1 MTNVQEVDEDDSAY
15 LGVQGQAGVSGF
27 YVELLEKISQN
38 ILNRSDSG
46 LSRVENP
53 ENSLSLLSKPGVAE
67 FAQPNIVVGGGF
79 QDFYEKYAEDPDRK
93 ILGVRGFLT
102 LNRLPSDIEANAVVG
117 EIALLASKLD
127 FELAGTSKYIYVSS
141 AVEPPQ
147 DSLFD
152 ELKQLGFDLVSL
164 DEGLERVSGAIKGA
178 ELVIAD
184 GVVGLAIAD
193 GFRVPNVWHNNSS
206 SPALSFQI
214 KDYLL
219 GVGRAPNIGLLSI
232 PGDISQIWRKSR
244 VADLETIDRH
254 CRDLVRV
261 LEIASK
267 FAPSH
272 LIESEVQL
280 TSSTELPPFV
290 SGESNQ
296 GRLEFEYSYYGQKE
310 RRQVL
315 VSFDLYSQDGTDISE
330 LDEIPKL
337 LKSQREEIGF
347 FRYLTLEDET
357 GTKELRY
364 ALPAGIYCR
373 GIRLFKWAEP
383 ESVIS
388 MKSIVHTM
396 IH

>member
-1 MTNVQEVDEDDSAY
+1 
-15 LGVQGQAGVSGF
+15 
-27 YVELLEKISQN
+27 
-38 ILNRSDSG
+38 
-46 LSRVENP
+46 
-53 ENSLSLLSKPGVAE
+53 
-67 FAQPNIVVGGGF
+67 
-79 QDFYEKYAEDPDRK
+79 
-93 ILGVRGFLT
+93 
-102 LNRLPSDIEANAVVG
+102 
-117 EIALLASKLD
+117 
-127 FELAGTSKYIYVSS
+127 YVSS

-296 GRLEFEYSYYGQKE
+296 GRLEFEYSYY
-310 RRQVL
+310 
-315 VSFDLYSQDGTDISE
+315 
-330 LDEIPKL
+330 
-337 LKSQREEIGF
+337 
-347 FRYLTLEDET
+347 
-357 GTKELRY
+357 
-364 ALPAGIYCR
+364 
-373 GIRLFKWAEP
+373 
-383 ESVIS
+383 
-388 MKSIVHTM
+388 
-396 IH
+396 

>member
-1 MTNVQEVDEDDSAY
+1 
-15 LGVQGQAGVSGF
+15 
-27 YVELLEKISQN
+27 
-38 ILNRSDSG
+38 
-46 LSRVENP
+46 
-53 ENSLSLLSKPGVAE
+53 
-67 FAQPNIVVGGGF
+67 
-79 QDFYEKYAEDPDRK
+79 
-93 ILGVRGFLT
+93 
-102 LNRLPSDIEANAVVG
+102 
-117 EIALLASKLD
+117 
-127 FELAGTSKYIYVSS
+127 
-141 AVEPPQ
+141 
-147 DSLFD
+147 
-152 ELKQLGFDLVSL
+152 
-164 DEGLERVSGAIKGA
+164 
-178 ELVIAD
+178 
-184 GVVGLAIAD
+184 
-193 GFRVPNVWHNNSS
+193 
-206 SPALSFQI
+206 
-214 KDYLL
+214 
-219 GVGRAPNIGLLSI
+219 
-232 PGDISQIWRKSR
+232 WRKSR

-347 FRYLTLEDET
+347 FRYLTLEDES
-357 GTKELRY
+357 GTKVLRY